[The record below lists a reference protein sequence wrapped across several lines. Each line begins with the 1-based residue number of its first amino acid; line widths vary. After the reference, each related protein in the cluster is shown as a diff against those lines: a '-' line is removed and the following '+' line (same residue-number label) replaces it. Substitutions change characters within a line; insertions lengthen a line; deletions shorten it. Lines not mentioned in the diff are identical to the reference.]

1 MNRFDNKG
9 FTLIE
14 VMVAILIFAIMAGIA
29 YRGLNSVL
37 DARARIVEDNRKWRE
52 VALAFA
58 MVDRDVVAAAD
69 RKARSRD
76 DLELLPFVGDIGEF
90 EFSRMGDGNT
100 PARRVDYRLSAGALE
115 MLVYPSIDAAP
126 RDTASAFTLLRGVQS
141 MTARF
146 LDAKGQWLG
155 RWPDPAITPSA
166 AAAAGKKEPL
176 PRAVALTLTLDSG
189 EDMTRVFALP

>member
-1 MNRFDNKG
+1 MKRSANRG

-14 VMVAILIFAIMAGIA
+14 VMVAILIFAIMSGIA

-37 DARARIVEDNRKWRE
+37 DARVRIVEDNRKWRE

-58 MVDRDVVAAAD
+58 MVERDVAAAAD

-76 DLELLPFVGDIGEF
+76 DLELLPFVGDIGEM

-100 PARRVDYRLSAGALE
+100 PARRVDYRLNAGALE

-126 RDTASAFTLLRGVQS
+126 RDKASAFTLLRGVQS

-146 LDAKGQWLG
+146 LDAKGQWQG
-155 RWPDPAITPSA
+155 RWPDPNSNPNA
-166 AAAAGKKEPL
+166 AAAAAKKEPL

>member
-1 MNRFDNKG
+1 MTRVGSTG

-14 VMVAILIFAIMAGIA
+14 VMVAILIFSIMSGIA

-37 DARARIVEDNRKWRE
+37 DARSRIVEDNRKWRE
-52 VALAFA
+52 VSLAFA
-58 MVDRDVVAAAD
+58 MVERDVAAAAD

-76 DLELLPFVGDIGEF
+76 DLELPPFAGDTGEF
-90 EFSRMGDGNT
+90 EFSLMGDGNT
-100 PARRVDYRLSAGALE
+100 PARRVDYRLNTGALE

-126 RDTASAFTLLRGVQS
+126 RDNASAFTLLRGVQS

-146 LDAKGQWLG
+146 LDAKGQWQG
-155 RWPDPAITPSA
+155 RWPDPNSNSNLA
-166 AAAAGKKEPL
+166 AAAKKEPL
-176 PRAVALTLTLDSG
+176 PRAVALTLILDSG

>member
-1 MNRFDNKG
+1 MRRFGSEG

-14 VMVAILIFAIMAGIA
+14 VMVAILIFAIMSGIA

-37 DARARIVEDNRKWRE
+37 DARAHIVEDNRKWRE
-52 VALAFA
+52 VSLAFT
-58 MVDRDVVAAAD
+58 MVERDVAAAAD

-100 PARRVDYRLSAGALE
+100 PARRVDYRLNAGALE

-126 RDTASAFTLLRGVQS
+126 RDNASAFTLLRGVQS
-141 MTARF
+141 MSARF
-146 LDAKGQWLG
+146 LDAKGQWQG
-155 RWPDPAITPSA
+155 RWPDPVTSSNPA
-166 AAAAGKKEPL
+166 AAAAKKEPL
-176 PRAVALTLTLDSG
+176 PRAVALTLTLESG

>member
-1 MNRFDNKG
+1 MTYARGRG

-14 VMVAILIFAIMAGIA
+14 VMVAILIFAIMSGIA

-37 DARARIVEDNRKWRE
+37 DARTRIVEDNRKWRE
-52 VALAFA
+52 VSLAFA
-58 MVDRDVVAAAD
+58 MVARDVAAAAD

-76 DLELLPFVGDIGEF
+76 DLELPSFAGDIGEF

-100 PARRVDYRLSAGALE
+100 PARRVDYRLNAGALE

-126 RDTASAFTLLRGVQS
+126 RDNASAFTLLRGVQS

-146 LDAKGQWLG
+146 LDAKGQWQG
-155 RWPDPAITPSA
+155 RWPDPNSNSNPA
-166 AAAAGKKEPL
+166 AAAKKEPL
-176 PRAVALTLTLDSG
+176 PRAVALTLVLDSG